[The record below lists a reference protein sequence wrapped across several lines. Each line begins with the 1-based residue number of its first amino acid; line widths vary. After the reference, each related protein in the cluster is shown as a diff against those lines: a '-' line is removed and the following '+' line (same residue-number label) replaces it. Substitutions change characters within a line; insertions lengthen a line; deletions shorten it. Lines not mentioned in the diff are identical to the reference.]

1 MIVYLILG
9 ILGAGFLIS
18 MIFTDSSMVMCIL
31 GLLLCAGGI
40 VCKAFLAAKLKKGWN
55 RALQIILP
63 AAAVLVGLFTFASD
77 GDGTLMARAK
87 AAERVYQVTSGN
99 DLEAAKTFLENY
111 YDTYGE
117 NDNVA
122 LTAAEGYLSVVKA
135 LRDKDSDTADEYYW
149 AGSDQLN
156 YHVENKRS
164 KKYYLL
170 QGEYYLYGG
179 SSWMYWQVEHW
190 QQAVEDYPD
199 WGEAHMMVA
208 MALAEEDSLN
218 YAMREYYLK
227 LALELEPDNAYAAAE
242 LGRVYFEQGYY
253 DHAGACYTMAKE
265 IGAGNDY
272 IEGMADFYL
281 RAIEEVQ
288 K

>member
-9 ILGAGFLIS
+9 ILGAGFLLS
-18 MIFTDSSMVMCIL
+18 LIFTDSSVIMCIF
-31 GLLLCAGGI
+31 GLLLCIGGI
-40 VCKAFLAAKLKKGWN
+40 ACKAFLAAKLKGGWN
-55 RALQIILP
+55 RAVQILLP
-63 AAAVLVGLFTFASD
+63 AAAVLVALFTFASG
-77 GDGTLMARAK
+77 GDGTLIARAK
-87 AAERVYQVTSGN
+87 ATERVYRLASGD
-99 DLEAAKTFLENY
+99 DLEEAQTFLESY
-111 YDTYGE
+111 YEAYGE
-117 NDNVA
+117 NDDVA
-122 LTAAEGYLSVVKA
+122 LTAAEGYLAAAKE
-135 LRDKDSDTADEYYW
+135 LQDKDSDRAKEYYW

-156 YHVENKRS
+156 YHVENTKS
-164 KKYYLL
+164 KEYYLL
-170 QGEYYLYGG
+170 QGEYYLLDE
-179 SSWMYWQVEHW
+179 SSHWLAAYW

-199 WGEAHMMVA
+199 WGQAHMMAA

-227 LALELEPDNAYAAAE
+227 LALELEPENAYAAAE

-253 DHAGACYTMAKE
+253 DHAGAYYTMAKE

-272 IEGMADFYL
+272 IEDMADFYL

>member
-1 MIVYLILG
+1 MIVDLILG

-63 AAAVLVGLFTFASD
+63 AAAVLVGMFTFASD

-99 DLEAAKTFLENY
+99 DLEAAKTFMENY

-135 LRDKDSDTADEYYW
+135 LRDKDSDRADEYYR

-156 YHVENKRS
+156 CHVENKKT

-170 QGEYYLYGG
+170 QGEYYLYEG
-179 SSWMYWQVEHW
+179 SSWMYWLVDYW

-199 WGEAHMMVA
+199 WGEAHMMLA
-208 MALAEEDSLN
+208 MALAEDCPLN
-218 YAMREYYLK
+218 YTMREYYLK
-227 LALELEPDNAYAAAE
+227 LALELEPENAYAAAE

-265 IGAGNDY
+265 IGAGNSY

-281 RAIEEVQ
+281 RAIGEVQ

>member
-1 MIVYLILG
+1 MIAYLIFG
-9 ILGAGFLIS
+9 ILGAGFLLSI
-18 MIFTDSSMVMCIL
+18 IFMDSSMIMCIL

-40 VCKAFLAAKLKKGWN
+40 VCKAFLAAKLKKSLG
-55 RALQIILP
+55 RALRIILP
-63 AAAVLVGLFTFASD
+63 AAAVLVGLFTFSSA
-77 GDGTLMARAK
+77 GDGTLAARAK
-87 AAERVYQVTSGN
+87 AAERVYQLTSGN

-117 NDNVA
+117 NDDVA
-122 LTAAEGYLSVVKA
+122 LSAAEGYLSMAKA
-135 LRDKDSDTADEYYW
+135 LRDEDSDRAKEYYW

-156 YHVENKRS
+156 YHVENTKS
-164 KKYYLL
+164 KEYYLL
-170 QGEYYLYGG
+170 KGEYYLYGNNG
-179 SSWMYWQVEHW
+179 QVEHW

-227 LALELEPDNAYAAAE
+227 LALELEPENAYAAAE

-253 DHAGACYTMAKE
+253 DHAAACYTMAKE
-265 IGAGNDY
+265 IGARNEY
-272 IEGMADFYL
+272 IEDMADFYL
-281 RAIEEVQ
+281 RAIGEVQ

>member
-1 MIVYLILG
+1 MIMYLILG

-18 MIFTDSSMVMCIL
+18 MIFTDSSVVMCIL
-31 GLLLCAGGI
+31 GLLLCIGGI

-55 RALQIILP
+55 RALRIILP
-63 AAAVLVGLFTFASD
+63 AAAVLVGLFTFSSG
-77 GDGTLMARAK
+77 GDGTLAARAE
-87 AAERVYQVTSGN
+87 AAERVYQLTSGN
-99 DLEAAKTFLENY
+99 DLEASETFLEDY
-111 YDTYGE
+111 YNTYGE

-135 LRDKDSDTADEYYW
+135 LRDKDSDRADEYYW
-149 AGSDQLN
+149 AGRGQLSV
-156 YHVENKRS
+156 HVEDKKS

-170 QGEYYLYGG
+170 WGEYYLYDG
-179 SSWMYWQVEHW
+179 SSWMYPLVEHW
-190 QQAVEDYPD
+190 QQAVEDHPD
-199 WGEAHMMVA
+199 WGEAHMMLA
-208 MALAEEDSLN
+208 MALAEEYPL
-218 YAMREYYLK
+218 YYTMREYYLK
-227 LALELEPDNAYAAAE
+227 LALELEPENAYAAAE

-265 IGAGNDY
+265 IGAGNSY

-281 RAIEEVQ
+281 RAIGEVQ

>member
-31 GLLLCAGGI
+31 GLLLCIGGI

-55 RALQIILP
+55 RALRIILP

-99 DLEAAKTFLENY
+99 DLEAAKTFMENY

-122 LTAAEGYLSVVKA
+122 LTAAEGYLSVVKT
-135 LRDKDSDTADEYYW
+135 LRDKDSDRAEEYYW

-156 YHVENKRS
+156 CHVENKKT

-170 QGEYYLYGG
+170 QGEYYLYEG
-179 SSWMYWQVEHW
+179 SSWMYWLVDYW

-199 WGEAHMMVA
+199 WGEAHMMLA
-208 MALAEEDSLN
+208 MALAEDCPLN
-218 YAMREYYLK
+218 YTMREYYLK
-227 LALELEPDNAYAAAE
+227 LALELEPENAYAAAE

-265 IGAGNDY
+265 IGAGNSY
-272 IEGMADFYL
+272 IEDMADFYL

>member
-1 MIVYLILG
+1 MIAYLIFG
-9 ILGAGFLIS
+9 ILGAGFLLSI
-18 MIFTDSSMVMCIL
+18 IFTDSSMIMCIL

-40 VCKAFLAAKLKKGWN
+40 VCKAFLAAKLKKSLG
-55 RALQIILP
+55 RALRIILP
-63 AAAVLVGLFTFASD
+63 AAAVLVGLFTFSSA
-77 GDGTLMARAK
+77 GDGTLAARAK
-87 AAERVYQVTSGN
+87 AAERVYQLTSGN

-117 NDNVA
+117 NDDVA
-122 LTAAEGYLSVVKA
+122 LSAAEGYLSMAKA
-135 LRDKDSDTADEYYW
+135 LRDEDSDRAKEYYW

-156 YHVENKRS
+156 YHVENTKS
-164 KKYYLL
+164 KEYYLL
-170 QGEYYLYGG
+170 KGEYYLYGNNG
-179 SSWMYWQVEHW
+179 QVEHW

-227 LALELEPDNAYAAAE
+227 LALELEPENAYAAAE

-253 DHAGACYTMAKE
+253 DHAAACYTMAKE
-265 IGAGNDY
+265 IGARNEY
-272 IEGMADFYL
+272 IEDMADFYL
-281 RAIEEVQ
+281 RAIGEVQ

>member
-1 MIVYLILG
+1 MIAYLIFG
-9 ILGAGFLIS
+9 ILGAGFLLSI
-18 MIFTDSSMVMCIL
+18 IFTDSSVVMCIL
-31 GLLLCAGGI
+31 GLLLCIGGI
-40 VCKAFLAAKLKKGWN
+40 GCKAFLAAKLKKSLG
-55 RALQIILP
+55 RALRIILP
-63 AAAVLVGLFTFASD
+63 AAAVLVGLFTFSSD
-77 GDGTLMARAK
+77 GAGTLAARAK
-87 AAERVYQVTSGN
+87 AAERVYQLTSGN
-99 DLEAAKTFLENY
+99 DLEAAKSFLENY

-117 NDNVA
+117 NDDVA
-122 LTAAEGYLSVVKA
+122 LTAAEGYLSVVKT
-135 LRDKDSDTADEYYW
+135 LRDKDSDRAEEYYW

-156 YHVENKRS
+156 YHVENTKS

-170 QGEYYLYGG
+170 QGEYYLYEG
-179 SSWMYWQVEHW
+179 SWLVDHW
-190 QQAVEDYPD
+190 QQAVEDHPD
-199 WGEAHMMVA
+199 WGEAHMMLA
-208 MALAEEDSLN
+208 MALAEDCPLN
-218 YAMREYYLK
+218 YTMREYYLK

-242 LGRVYFEQGYY
+242 LGRVYFEQGCY

>member
-63 AAAVLVGLFTFASD
+63 AAAVLVGLFTFSSG
-77 GDGTLMARAK
+77 GDGTLAARAK

-99 DLEAAKTFLENY
+99 DLEAAKTFMENY

-135 LRDKDSDTADEYYW
+135 LRDKDSDRADEYYW
-149 AGSDQLN
+149 AGSDQLS
-156 YHVENKRS
+156 YHVENKKT

-170 QGEYYLYGG
+170 QGEYYLYEG
-179 SSWMYWQVEHW
+179 SWLVDHW
-190 QQAVEDYPD
+190 QQAVEDHPD
-199 WGEAHMMVA
+199 WGEAHMMLA
-208 MALAEEDSLN
+208 MALAEDCPLN
-218 YAMREYYLK
+218 YTMREYYLK
-227 LALELEPDNAYAAAE
+227 LALELEPENAYAAAE

>member
-1 MIVYLILG
+1 MIMYLILG

-18 MIFTDSSMVMCIL
+18 IIFTDSSMIMCIL
-31 GLLLCAGGI
+31 GLLLCIGGI
-40 VCKAFLAAKLKKGWN
+40 ACRAFLAAKLKKSWS
-55 RALQIILP
+55 RALRIVLP
-63 AAAVLVGLFTFASD
+63 AAAVLVGLFTFSSA
-77 GDGTLMARAK
+77 GDGTLAARAK
-87 AAERVYQVTSGN
+87 AAERVYQLTSGN
-99 DLEAAKTFLENY
+99 DLEAAKTFLEDY
-111 YDTYGE
+111 YNTCGE

-122 LTAAEGYLSVVKA
+122 LTAAEGYLSMVKA
-135 LRDKDSDTADEYYW
+135 LRDKDSDRADEYYW
-149 AGSDQLN
+149 AGSDQLS

-170 QGEYYLYGG
+170 QGEYYLYEG
-179 SSWMYWQVEHW
+179 SSRMVDHW

-199 WGEAHMMVA
+199 WGEAHMMLA
-208 MALAEEDSLN
+208 MALAEDCPLN
-218 YAMREYYLK
+218 YTMREYYLK

-242 LGRVYFEQGYY
+242 LGRVYFEQGCY

-265 IGAGNDY
+265 IGAGNSY

-281 RAIEEVQ
+281 RAIGEVQ

>member
-1 MIVYLILG
+1 MIAYLIFG
-9 ILGAGFLIS
+9 ILGAGFLLSI
-18 MIFTDSSMVMCIL
+18 IFTDSSVVMCIL

-40 VCKAFLAAKLKKGWN
+40 VCKAFLAAKLKKSLG
-55 RALQIILP
+55 RALRIILP
-63 AAAVLVGLFTFASD
+63 AAAVLVGLFTFSSD
-77 GDGTLMARAK
+77 GAGTLAARAK
-87 AAERVYQVTSGN
+87 AAERVYQLTSGN

-117 NDNVA
+117 NDDVA

-156 YHVENKRS
+156 YHVENKKS
-164 KKYYLL
+164 KEYYLL
-170 QGEYYLYGG
+170 QGEYYLYG
-179 SSWMYWQVEHW
+179 SSSYWQVEHW

-208 MALAEEDSLN
+208 MALAEDDSLN

-227 LALELEPDNAYAAAE
+227 LALELEPENAYAAAE

-265 IGAGNDY
+265 IGAGNEY
-272 IEGMADFYL
+272 IEDMADFYL

>member
-1 MIVYLILG
+1 MIMYLILG
-9 ILGAGFLIS
+9 ILGAGFLLSI
-18 MIFTDSSMVMCIL
+18 IFTDSSMVMCIL
-31 GLLLCAGGI
+31 GLLLCIGGI
-40 VCKAFLAAKLKKGWN
+40 ACRAFLAAKLKEGWS
-55 RALQIILP
+55 RALRIVLP
-63 AAAVLVGLFTFASD
+63 AAAVLVGLFTFSLA
-77 GDGTLMARAK
+77 GDGTLAARAK
-87 AAERVYQVTSGN
+87 AAERVYQLTSGN

-117 NDNVA
+117 NDDVA
-122 LTAAEGYLSVVKA
+122 LTAAEGYLSMVKA
-135 LRDKDSDTADEYYW
+135 LRDKDSNRADEYYW

-156 YHVENKRS
+156 YHVENKKT

-170 QGEYYLYGG
+170 QGEYYLYEG
-179 SSWMYWQVEHW
+179 SWLVDHW

-199 WGEAHMMVA
+199 WGEAHMMLA
-208 MALAEEDSLN
+208 MALAEDCPLN
-218 YAMREYYLK
+218 YTMREYYLK

-242 LGRVYFEQGYY
+242 LGRVYFEQGCY

-272 IEGMADFYL
+272 IEDMADFYL

>member
-1 MIVYLILG
+1 MIMYLILG

-18 MIFTDSSMVMCIL
+18 MIFTDSSVVMCIL
-31 GLLLCAGGI
+31 GLLLCIGGI

-55 RALQIILP
+55 RALRIILP
-63 AAAVLVGLFTFASD
+63 AAAVLVGLFTFSSD
-77 GDGTLMARAK
+77 GAGTLAARAK
-87 AAERVYQVTSGN
+87 AAERVYQLTSGN
-99 DLEAAKTFLENY
+99 DLEAAKSFLENY

-117 NDNVA
+117 NDDVA
-122 LTAAEGYLSVVKA
+122 LTAAEGYLSVVKT
-135 LRDKDSDTADEYYW
+135 LRDKDSDRAEEYYW

-156 YHVENKRS
+156 YHVENTKS

-170 QGEYYLYGG
+170 QGEYYLYSG
-179 SSWMYWQVEHW
+179 SSHWKVAFW

-208 MALAEEDSLN
+208 MALAEDDSLN

-227 LALELEPDNAYAAAE
+227 LALELEPENAYAAAE

-265 IGAGNDY
+265 IGAGNSY
-272 IEGMADFYL
+272 IEDMADFYL
-281 RAIEEVQ
+281 RAIGEVQ

>member
-1 MIVYLILG
+1 MIMYLILG

-99 DLEAAKTFLENY
+99 DLEAAKTFMENY

-135 LRDKDSDTADEYYW
+135 LRDKDSDRADEYYR
-149 AGSDQLN
+149 AGSDQLSA
-156 YHVENKRS
+156 HVANKRS

-170 QGEYYLYGG
+170 KGEYYLYSDG
-179 SSWMYWQVEHW
+179 SWMYQLVDHW

-199 WGEAHMMVA
+199 WGEAHMMLA
-208 MALAEEDSLN
+208 MALAEDCPL
-218 YAMREYYLK
+218 YYTMREYYLK
-227 LALELEPDNAYAAAE
+227 LALELEPENAYAAAE

-265 IGAGNDY
+265 IGAGNSY

-281 RAIEEVQ
+281 RAIGEVQ

>member
-1 MIVYLILG
+1 MIAYLIFG
-9 ILGAGFLIS
+9 ILGAGFLLSI
-18 MIFTDSSMVMCIL
+18 IFTDSSVVMCIL
-31 GLLLCAGGI
+31 GLLLCIGGI
-40 VCKAFLAAKLKKGWN
+40 GCKAFLAAKLKKSLG
-55 RALQIILP
+55 RALRIILP
-63 AAAVLVGLFTFASD
+63 AAAVLVGLFTFSSD
-77 GDGTLMARAK
+77 GAGTLAARAK
-87 AAERVYQVTSGN
+87 AAERVYQLTSGN
-99 DLEAAKTFLENY
+99 DLEAAKSFLENY

-117 NDNVA
+117 NDDVA
-122 LTAAEGYLSVVKA
+122 LTAAEGYLSVVKT
-135 LRDKDSDTADEYYW
+135 LRDKDSDRAEEYYW

-156 YHVENKRS
+156 YHVENTKS

-170 QGEYYLYGG
+170 QGEYYLYSG
-179 SSWMYWQVEHW
+179 SSHWKVAFW

-208 MALAEEDSLN
+208 MALAEGDSLN

-227 LALELEPDNAYAAAE
+227 LALELEPENAYAAAE

-265 IGAGNDY
+265 IGAGNEY
-272 IEGMADFYL
+272 IEDMADFYL

>member
-1 MIVYLILG
+1 MIAYLIFG
-9 ILGAGFLIS
+9 ILGAGFLLSI
-18 MIFTDSSMVMCIL
+18 IFTDSSVVMCIL
-31 GLLLCAGGI
+31 GLLLCIGGI
-40 VCKAFLAAKLKKGWN
+40 ACRAFLAAKLKEGWS
-55 RALQIILP
+55 RALRIVLP
-63 AAAVLVGLFTFASD
+63 AAAVLVGLFTFSLA
-77 GDGTLMARAK
+77 GDGTLAARAK
-87 AAERVYQVTSGN
+87 AAERVYQLTSGN

-117 NDNVA
+117 NDDVA
-122 LTAAEGYLSVVKA
+122 LTAAEGYLSVVKT
-135 LRDKDSDTADEYYW
+135 LRDKDSDRAEEYYW

-156 YHVENKRS
+156 YHVENTKS

-170 QGEYYLYGG
+170 QGEYYLYSG
-179 SSWMYWQVEHW
+179 SSHWKVAFW

-208 MALAEEDSLN
+208 MALAEDDSLN

-242 LGRVYFEQGYY
+242 LGRVYFEQGCY

>member
-9 ILGAGFLIS
+9 ILGAGFLLS
-18 MIFTDSSMVMCIL
+18 VIFTDSSVIMCIL
-31 GLLLCAGGI
+31 GLLLCIGGI
-40 VCKAFLAAKLKKGWN
+40 VCKAFLAAKLKKGWD
-55 RALQIILP
+55 RALQILLP
-63 AAAVLVGLFTFASD
+63 AAAVLVALFTFASG
-77 GDGTLMARAK
+77 GDGTLIARAK
-87 AAERVYQVTSGN
+87 AAERVYRLASGD
-99 DLEAAKTFLENY
+99 DLEAAQTFLENY
-111 YDTYGE
+111 YETYGE
-117 NDNVA
+117 NDDVA
-122 LTAAEGYLSVVKA
+122 LTAAEGYLTAVKE
-135 LRDKDSDTADEYYW
+135 LQDKDSDRAKEYYW

-156 YHVENKRS
+156 YHVENTKS
-164 KKYYLL
+164 KEYYLL
-170 QGEYYLYGG
+170 QGEYYFLHRDSHGLASY
-179 SSWMYWQVEHW
+179 W

-208 MALAEEDSLN
+208 MGLAEEDPFN

-227 LALELEPDNAYAAAE
+227 LALELEPENAYAAAE

-253 DHAGACYTMAKE
+253 DHAGAYYTMAKE

-272 IEGMADFYL
+272 IEDMADFYL

>member
-1 MIVYLILG
+1 MIAYLIFG
-9 ILGAGFLIS
+9 ILGAGFLLSI
-18 MIFTDSSMVMCIL
+18 IFTDSSVVMCIL
-31 GLLLCAGGI
+31 GLLLCIGGI
-40 VCKAFLAAKLKKGWN
+40 GCKAFLAAKLKKSLG
-55 RALQIILP
+55 RALRIILP
-63 AAAVLVGLFTFASD
+63 AAAVLVGLFTFSSD
-77 GDGTLMARAK
+77 GAGTLAARAK
-87 AAERVYQVTSGN
+87 AAERVYQLTSGN
-99 DLEAAKTFLENY
+99 DLEAAKSFLENY

-117 NDNVA
+117 NDDVA
-122 LTAAEGYLSVVKA
+122 LTAAEGYLSVVKT
-135 LRDKDSDTADEYYW
+135 LRDKDSDRAEKYYW

-156 YHVENKRS
+156 YHVENTKS

-170 QGEYYLYGG
+170 QGEYYLYEG
-179 SSWMYWQVEHW
+179 SWLVDHW
-190 QQAVEDYPD
+190 QQAVEDHPD
-199 WGEAHMMVA
+199 WGEAHMMLA
-208 MALAEEDSLN
+208 MALAEDCPLN
-218 YAMREYYLK
+218 YTMREYYLK

-242 LGRVYFEQGYY
+242 LGRVYFEQGCY

>member
-1 MIVYLILG
+1 MIVYLIQG

-18 MIFTDSSMVMCIL
+18 MIFTDSSVVMCIL

-63 AAAVLVGLFTFASD
+63 AAAVLVGLFTFVSD
-77 GDGTLMARAK
+77 GDGTLAARAE

-99 DLEAAKTFLENY
+99 DLEAAKTFMENY

-135 LRDKDSDTADEYYW
+135 LRDKDRDRADEYYW

-156 YHVENKRS
+156 YHVENKKT

-170 QGEYYLYGG
+170 QGEYYLYEG
-179 SSWMYWQVEHW
+179 SSWMYWLVDYW
-190 QQAVEDYPD
+190 QQAVEDHPD
-199 WGEAHMMVA
+199 WGEAHMMLA
-208 MALAEEDSLN
+208 MALAEDCPLN
-218 YAMREYYLK
+218 YTMREYYLK
-227 LALELEPDNAYAAAE
+227 LALELEPENAYAAAE

-265 IGAGNDY
+265 IGAGNSY

-281 RAIEEVQ
+281 RVIGEVQ

>member
-1 MIVYLILG
+1 MIMYLILG

-63 AAAVLVGLFTFASD
+63 AAAVLVGLFIFSSA
-77 GDGTLMARAK
+77 GDGTLAARAK
-87 AAERVYQVTSGN
+87 AAERVYQLTSGN

-156 YHVENKRS
+156 YHVENKKT

-170 QGEYYLYGG
+170 QGEYYLYEG
-179 SSWMYWQVEHW
+179 SWLVDHW
-190 QQAVEDYPD
+190 QQAVEDHPD
-199 WGEAHMMVA
+199 WGEAHMMLA
-208 MALAEEDSLN
+208 MALAEDCPLN
-218 YAMREYYLK
+218 YTMREYYLK
-227 LALELEPDNAYAAAE
+227 LALELEPENAYAAAE

-265 IGAGNDY
+265 IGAGNSY

-281 RAIEEVQ
+281 RAIGEVQ

>member
-1 MIVYLILG
+1 
-9 ILGAGFLIS
+9 
-18 MIFTDSSMVMCIL
+18 MCIL
-31 GLLLCAGGI
+31 GLLLCIGGI
-40 VCKAFLAAKLKKGWN
+40 GCKAFLAAKLKKSLG
-55 RALQIILP
+55 RALRIILP
-63 AAAVLVGLFTFASD
+63 AAAVLVGLFTFSSD
-77 GDGTLMARAK
+77 GAGTLAARAK
-87 AAERVYQVTSGN
+87 AAERVYQLTSGN
-99 DLEAAKTFLENY
+99 DLEAAKSFLENY

-117 NDNVA
+117 NDDVA
-122 LTAAEGYLSVVKA
+122 LTAAEGYLSVVKT
-135 LRDKDSDTADEYYW
+135 LRDKDSDRAEEYYW

-156 YHVENKRS
+156 YHVENTKS

-170 QGEYYLYGG
+170 QGEYYLYSG
-179 SSWMYWQVEHW
+179 SSHWKVAFW

-208 MALAEEDSLN
+208 MALAEDDSLN

-227 LALELEPDNAYAAAE
+227 LALELEPENAYAAAE

-265 IGAGNDY
+265 IGAGNEY

-281 RAIEEVQ
+281 RAIGEVQ

>member
-1 MIVYLILG
+1 MIAYLIFG
-9 ILGAGFLIS
+9 ILGAGFLLSI
-18 MIFTDSSMVMCIL
+18 IFTDSSVVMCIL

-40 VCKAFLAAKLKKGWN
+40 VCKAFLAAKLKKSLN
-55 RALQIILP
+55 RALQIVLP
-63 AAAVLVGLFTFASD
+63 AAAVLVGLFTFSSD
-77 GDGTLMARAK
+77 GAGTLAARAK
-87 AAERVYQVTSGN
+87 AAERVYQLTSGN

-117 NDNVA
+117 NDDVA
-122 LTAAEGYLSVVKA
+122 LTAAEGYLSMVKA
-135 LRDKDSDTADEYYW
+135 LRDKDSDRAEEYYW

-156 YHVENKRS
+156 YHVENTKS
-164 KKYYLL
+164 KEYYLL
-170 QGEYYLYGG
+170 QGEYNLYGNKG
-179 SSWMYWQVEHW
+179 QVKHW

-208 MALAEEDSLN
+208 MALAEDNSLN

-227 LALELEPDNAYAAAE
+227 LALELEPENAYAAAE

>member
-1 MIVYLILG
+1 MIMYLILG
-9 ILGAGFLIS
+9 ILGAGFLLSI
-18 MIFTDSSMVMCIL
+18 IFTDSSVIMCIL
-31 GLLLCAGGI
+31 GLLLCVGGI
-40 VCKAFLAAKLKKGWN
+40 VCKAFLATKLKKGWS
-55 RALQIILP
+55 RAIQIILP
-63 AAAVLVGLFTFASD
+63 AAAVLVGLFTFSSA
-77 GDGTLMARAK
+77 GDGTLAARAK
-87 AAERVYQVTSGN
+87 AAERVYQLTSGN
-99 DLEAAKTFLENY
+99 DLEAAKTFLEDY
-111 YDTYGE
+111 YNTYGE

-135 LRDKDSDTADEYYW
+135 LWDKDSDRADEYYW

-156 YHVENKRS
+156 YHVENTRS

-170 QGEYYLYGG
+170 QGEYYLYGK
-179 SSWMYWQVEHW
+179 SSYWQVENW

-208 MALAEEDSLN
+208 MALAGEDSLS

>member
-40 VCKAFLAAKLKKGWN
+40 VCKAFLAAKLKKSLG

-63 AAAVLVGLFTFASD
+63 AAAVLVGLFTFSSA
-77 GDGTLMARAK
+77 GDGTLAARAK
-87 AAERVYQVTSGN
+87 AAERVYQLTSGN

-117 NDNVA
+117 NDDVA
-122 LTAAEGYLSVVKA
+122 LTAAEGYLSMVKA
-135 LRDKDSDTADEYYW
+135 LRDKDSDRADEYYW
-149 AGSDQLN
+149 AGSDQLS

-170 QGEYYLYGG
+170 QGEYYLYEG
-179 SSWMYWQVEHW
+179 SSRMVDHW

-199 WGEAHMMVA
+199 WGEAHMMLA
-208 MALAEEDSLN
+208 MALAEDCPLN
-218 YAMREYYLK
+218 YTMREYYLK
-227 LALELEPDNAYAAAE
+227 LALELEPENAYAAAE
-242 LGRVYFEQGYY
+242 LGRVYFEQGCY

>member
-31 GLLLCAGGI
+31 GLLLCIGGI

-55 RALQIILP
+55 RALRIILP

-99 DLEAAKTFLENY
+99 DLEAAKSFLENY

-117 NDNVA
+117 NDDVA
-122 LTAAEGYLSVVKA
+122 LTAAEGYLSVVKT
-135 LRDKDSDTADEYYW
+135 LRDKDSDRAEEYYW

-156 YHVENKRS
+156 CHVENKKT

-170 QGEYYLYGG
+170 QGEYYLYEG
-179 SSWMYWQVEHW
+179 SSWMYWLVDYW

-199 WGEAHMMVA
+199 WGEAHMMLA
-208 MALAEEDSLN
+208 MALAEDCPLN
-218 YAMREYYLK
+218 YTMREYYLK
-227 LALELEPDNAYAAAE
+227 LALELEPENAYAAAE

-265 IGAGNDY
+265 IGAGNSY
-272 IEGMADFYL
+272 IEDMADFYL

>member
-1 MIVYLILG
+1 MIMYLILG
-9 ILGAGFLIS
+9 ILGAGFLLSI
-18 MIFTDSSMVMCIL
+18 IFTDSSVIMCIL
-31 GLLLCAGGI
+31 GLLLCVGGI
-40 VCKAFLAAKLKKGWN
+40 VCKAFLAAKLKKGWS
-55 RALQIILP
+55 RVLQIVLP
-63 AAAVLVGLFTFASD
+63 AAAVLVGLFTFSSD
-77 GDGTLMARAK
+77 GVGTLAARAK
-87 AAERVYQVTSGN
+87 AAERVYQLTSGN

-117 NDNVA
+117 NDDVA
-122 LTAAEGYLSVVKA
+122 LTAAEGYLSVVKT
-135 LRDKDSDTADEYYW
+135 LRDKDSDRAEEYYW

-156 YHVENKRS
+156 YHVENTKS

-170 QGEYYLYGG
+170 QGEYYLYSG
-179 SSWMYWQVEHW
+179 SSHWKVAFW

-208 MALAEEDSLN
+208 MALAEDDSLN

-265 IGAGNDY
+265 IGAGNSY

-281 RAIEEVQ
+281 RAIGEVQ

>member
-31 GLLLCAGGI
+31 GLLLCIGGI
-40 VCKAFLAAKLKKGWN
+40 ACRAFLAAKLKEGWS
-55 RALQIILP
+55 RALRIVLP
-63 AAAVLVGLFTFASD
+63 AAAVLVGLFTFSLA
-77 GDGTLMARAK
+77 GDGTLAARAK
-87 AAERVYQVTSGN
+87 AAERVYQLTSGN

-117 NDNVA
+117 NDDVA
-122 LTAAEGYLSVVKA
+122 LTAAEGYLSMVKA
-135 LRDKDSDTADEYYW
+135 LRDKDSNRADEYYW
-149 AGSDQLN
+149 AGSDQLS

-170 QGEYYLYGG
+170 QGEYYLYEG
-179 SSWMYWQVEHW
+179 SSRMVDHW

-199 WGEAHMMVA
+199 WGEAHMMLA
-208 MALAEEDSLN
+208 MALAEDCPLN
-218 YAMREYYLK
+218 YTMREYYLK
-227 LALELEPDNAYAAAE
+227 LALELEPENAYAAAE
-242 LGRVYFEQGYY
+242 LGRVYFEQGCY

>member
-1 MIVYLILG
+1 MIMYLILG

-18 MIFTDSSMVMCIL
+18 IIFTDSSMIMCIL
-31 GLLLCAGGI
+31 GLLLCIGGI
-40 VCKAFLAAKLKKGWN
+40 ACRAFLAAKLKKGWS
-55 RALQIILP
+55 RALRIVLP
-63 AAAVLVGLFTFASD
+63 AAAVLVGLFTFSSA
-77 GDGTLMARAK
+77 GDGTLAARAK
-87 AAERVYQVTSGN
+87 AAERVYQLTSGN

-117 NDNVA
+117 NDDVA
-122 LTAAEGYLSVVKA
+122 LTAAEGYLSMVKA
-135 LRDKDSDTADEYYW
+135 LRDKDSDRADEYYW
-149 AGSDQLN
+149 AGSDQLS

-170 QGEYYLYGG
+170 QGEYYLYEG
-179 SSWMYWQVEHW
+179 SSRMVDHW

-199 WGEAHMMVA
+199 WGEAHMMLA
-208 MALAEEDSLN
+208 MALAEDCPLN
-218 YAMREYYLK
+218 YTMREYYLK

-242 LGRVYFEQGYY
+242 LGRVYFEQGCY

-272 IEGMADFYL
+272 IEDMADFYL